1 MIGML
6 EGEIGYRTADHLLII
21 AGGVGYEVYCSERT
35 LASLPATGGR
45 TALYTDMMVRENLV
59 QLFGFSTRREREF
72 HRLLMTV
79 QGVGANSALSIA
91 GALGVE
97 GGIRAV
103 TLGDWKALRAAH
115 GVGPRIAQRIVNELQ
130 GKTAQIAAVGD
141 GGAAPGGD
149 ASDQEQGNREETPA
163 EADVRASA
171 DALSALAN
179 LGYTQAEAA
188 RAVAE
193 AAGEEPDLDAAALIK
208 RALKRLAPQ

>member
-6 EGEIGYRTADHLLII
+6 EGEIGYRADDHLLIV

-35 LASLPATGGR
+35 LASLPAAGGR
-45 TALYTDMMVRENLV
+45 AALYTDMMVRENLV
-59 QLFGFSTRREREF
+59 QLFGFGTRREREF

-79 QGVGANSALSIA
+79 QGVGANSALSIV

-103 TLGDWKALRAAH
+103 TLGDWTALKAAH

-130 GKTAQIAAVGD
+130 GKTAQIMAIGD
-141 GGAAPGGD
+141 AGAAPGED
-149 ASDQEQGNREETPA
+149 AAGQERGEPEDALA
-163 EADVRASA
+163 EVDVRAST

-193 AAGEEPDLDAAALIK
+193 AAGEEPELDAAALIK